1 MKARALTDDEIAR
14 LRSHLQGANPRDRAL
29 FEVGVNCGLRVSEM
43 VALNVG
49 QVWQYDAPVSAL
61 ELVRTKRNH
70 HRRVPVNRIAKAS
83 LSALISYK
91 RAMNERL
98 DHDAPLFCNQDGH
111 RLSVRGVSMILR
123 GVYREMKLPGKVTVH
138 SLRRTFATVMLNRGA
153 TLREIQELLGHQSLA
168 TTQQYLSVTDAQ
180 LERAVALL
188 EG

>member
-1 MKARALTDDEIAR
+1 
-14 LRSHLQGANPRDRAL
+14 
-29 FEVGVNCGLRVSEM
+29 
-43 VALNVG
+43 
-49 QVWQYDAPVSAL
+49 
-61 ELVRTKRNH
+61 
-70 HRRVPVNRIAKAS
+70 
-83 LSALISYK
+83 
-91 RAMNERL
+91 
-98 DHDAPLFCNQDGH
+98 
-111 RLSVRGVSMILR
+111 MILR